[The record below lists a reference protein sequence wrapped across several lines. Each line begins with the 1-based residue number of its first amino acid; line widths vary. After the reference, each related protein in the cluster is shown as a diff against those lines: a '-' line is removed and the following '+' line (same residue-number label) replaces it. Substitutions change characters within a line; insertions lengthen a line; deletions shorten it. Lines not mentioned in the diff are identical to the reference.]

1 MSSPE
6 LGPVDLMGLSTC
18 SAEMTDPFCVGGG
31 RRLPGSSKSGPGK
44 DGGRNEVRLPMLH
57 DPPKLGLPVVRGGQ
71 TAPSQAPLCFDP
83 GSPASDRTEGKK
95 KGRPKAENQALRD
108 IPVSSPRAG
117 WGSCRVCGGAHC
129 LARPACCVSSAEP
142 SARIH
147 WLLRVRGLRET
158 AWGPAGPVRG
168 SCRPGDSAESG
179 AGQQRPGWLQ
189 GQQPGLSHAQLSLM
203 NQWKDEFKAHSRV
216 KCPNAGCWLEFPS
229 IYGLKYHYQ
238 RCQGVRGCGLGKG
251 RPGAHPALAVGLGVS
266 TPALSTQGAISER
279 LTFPCP
285 FCEAAFTSKTQLEK
299 HRIWN
304 HMDRPLPAPKPG
316 PVSRPVTVSR
326 PVGVSKPIG
335 VSKPVTI
342 SKPIGISKP
351 VTVSRPVPV
360 TKPVTVSR
368 PVPVT
373 KPVMASRPV
382 PVTKAVPVT
391 RPVPVNK
398 PIPVTKSVPIAKPVT
413 VNKPV
418 PVTKPVT
425 INKPVSVTKLVTVT
439 KPVPV
444 AKPVTVSRPIVVS
457 KPVTVS
463 RPIAIS
469 RHTPPCKMVLLTK
482 SENKAPRAAGRSSGK
497 KRAAD
502 GLDACPLPPKQ
513 ARPENGEYGP
523 STTDQSSAFPLST
536 DPSSSPLSLGS
547 RPLGGKE
554 APRAAGPVSL
564 PEEGAERTKHSKTR
578 AGGGGRA
585 GAAASRPEPPDG
597 YLTRAFVLCFLSPE
611 SGRKQKTPKKFTG
624 EQPSISGTFGL
635 KGEAWTSR
643 APVGPSTRGGRA
655 LSLHLPLPR
664 VHVGLAKAEDKARIH
679 RAKKQEGPVPEEARK
694 KGPAPTSAV
703 SKEVPAPVAHPAPG
717 GPEEQWQ
724 RAIHERGEAV
734 CPTCNVVTRKTLVGL
749 KKHMEVCQ
757 KVRLPPV
764 PGRGGG
770 PGPAAHKRARLQLQ
784 DALKCQHCRK
794 QFKSKAGLNY
804 HTMAEHSAKPSDAE
818 ASEGSEQERRERLRK
833 VLKQMGRLR
842 CPQEVSGPAGA
853 GARRDGARRAPATH
867 LPPAPQGCGAAFSSL
882 MGYQYHQRRCGK
894 PPCEVETPSFPCT
907 HCGKTYRS
915 KAGHDYHVRS
925 EHAAPPPEEPAD
937 KAPEAEDLLGVE
949 RTPSGRIR
957 RTSAQVAVFHLQEI
971 AEDELARDWTKRRMK
986 DDLVPETA
994 RLNYTRPGLPVLNPQ
1009 LLEEWK
1015 NEVKEKGH
1023 VNCPN
1028 DCCEAVYSSVSGL
1041 KAHLAGC
1048 SKVSVQALP
1057 AARRACLV
1065 LPAAPQRSAHTGC
1078 APLPLWGQGQ
1088 RSPGRSPPPALA
1100 VSHSVS
1106 GGSACGGC
1114 SSVPGQPDLGLG
1126 ASGGGQPPGAGL
1138 PCAFQGDH
1146 LVGKY
1151 CCLLCPKEFSSE
1163 SGVKYHILKAHAENW
1178 FRTSADPPPRH
1189 KGPDSLVPR
1198 KEKSPAGGKKRG
1210 RKPKERPPEDPAPG
1224 TPPHRDDWP
1233 PGGRDKG
1240 ARGSAGRKVGAGKA
1254 PEK

>member
-1 MSSPE
+1 
-6 LGPVDLMGLSTC
+6 
-18 SAEMTDPFCVGGG
+18 MTDPFCVGGG
-31 RRLPGSSKSGPGK
+31 RRLPGSSKSGPGR

-57 DPPKLGLPVVRGGQ
+57 DPPKLGLPVGRGGP
-71 TAPSQAPLCFDP
+71 TVPSQAPLCFDP

-108 IPVSSPRAG
+108 IP
-117 WGSCRVCGGAHC
+117 
-129 LARPACCVSSAEP
+129 
-142 SARIH
+142 
-147 WLLRVRGLRET
+147 
-158 AWGPAGPVRG
+158 
-168 SCRPGDSAESG
+168 
-179 AGQQRPGWLQ
+179 
-189 GQQPGLSHAQLSLM
+189 LSLM

-238 RCQGVRGCGLGKG
+238 RCQG
-251 RPGAHPALAVGLGVS
+251 
-266 TPALSTQGAISER
+266 
-279 LTFPCP
+279 
-285 FCEAAFTSKTQLEK
+285 TQLEK

-304 HMDRPLPAPKPG
+304 HVDRPLPAPRPG
-316 PVSRPVTVSR
+316 PVSRPVSVSR

-335 VSKPVTI
+335 VSKPVTV

-351 VTVSRPVPV
+351 VPASRPVPV
-360 TKPVTVSR
+360 TKPVPASR
-368 PVPVT
+368 PMPVS
-373 KPVMASRPV
+373 KPVPASRPV

-391 RPVPVNK
+391 RP
-398 PIPVTKSVPIAKPVT
+398 IPVTRSVPIAKPVT

-469 RHTPPCKMVLLTK
+469 RHTPPCKMALLTK
-482 SENKAPRAAGRSSGK
+482 SENRAPRAAGRSSGK

-523 STTDQSSAFPLST
+523 STTDQSSAFQLST

-547 RPLGGKE
+547 RALGGKE
-554 APRAAGPVSL
+554 VPRATGPVSP
-564 PEEGAERTKHSKTR
+564 PEEGAERTKHR
-578 AGGGGRA
+578 
-585 GAAASRPEPPDG
+585 
-597 YLTRAFVLCFLSPE
+597 
-611 SGRKQKTPKKFTG
+611 RKQKTPKKFTG

-635 KGEAWTSR
+635 KG
-643 APVGPSTRGGRA
+643 
-655 LSLHLPLPR
+655 
-664 VHVGLAKAEDKARIH
+664 LAKAEDKARIH
-679 RAKKQEGPVPEEARK
+679 RAKKQEGPVPEEVRK
-694 KGPAPTSAV
+694 RGPAPTSAV
-703 SKEVPAPVAHPAPG
+703 SKEVPAPGAHPAPG

-757 KVRLPPV
+757 K
-764 PGRGGG
+764 
-770 PGPAAHKRARLQLQ
+770 LQ
-784 DALKCQHCRK
+784 DALKCEHCRK

-804 HTMAEHSAKPSDAE
+804 HTMAEHSAKPCDAE
-818 ASEGSEQERRERLRK
+818 ASEAGEREEREWLRK
-833 VLKQMGRLR
+833 VLKQVGRLR
-842 CPQEVSGPAGA
+842 CPQE
-853 GARRDGARRAPATH
+853 
-867 LPPAPQGCGAAFSSL
+867 GCGAAFSSL

-994 RLNYTRPGLPVLNPQ
+994 RLNYTRPGLPVLNPR

-1028 DCCEAVYSSVSGL
+1028 DCCEAIYSSVSGL
-1041 KAHLAGC
+1041 KAHLASC
-1048 SKVSVQALP
+1048 SK
-1057 AARRACLV
+1057 
-1065 LPAAPQRSAHTGC
+1065 
-1078 APLPLWGQGQ
+1078 
-1088 RSPGRSPPPALA
+1088 
-1100 VSHSVS
+1100 
-1106 GGSACGGC
+1106 
-1114 SSVPGQPDLGLG
+1114 
-1126 ASGGGQPPGAGL
+1126 
-1138 PCAFQGDH
+1138 GDH

-1240 ARGSAGRKVGAGKA
+1240 ARGSAGRKLGAGKA

>member
-1 MSSPE
+1 
-6 LGPVDLMGLSTC
+6 
-18 SAEMTDPFCVGGG
+18 MTDPFCVGGG

-44 DGGRNEVRLPMLH
+44 DGGRNEVRLPVLH
-57 DPPKLGLPVVRGGQ
+57 DPPKL
-71 TAPSQAPLCFDP
+71 

-108 IPVSSPRAG
+108 IP
-117 WGSCRVCGGAHC
+117 
-129 LARPACCVSSAEP
+129 
-142 SARIH
+142 
-147 WLLRVRGLRET
+147 
-158 AWGPAGPVRG
+158 
-168 SCRPGDSAESG
+168 
-179 AGQQRPGWLQ
+179 
-189 GQQPGLSHAQLSLM
+189 LSLM

-216 KCPNAGCWLEFPS
+216 KCPNSGCWLEFPS

-238 RCQGVRGCGLGKG
+238 RCQG
-251 RPGAHPALAVGLGVS
+251 
-266 TPALSTQGAISER
+266 GAIPER

-316 PVSRPVTVSR
+316 PVSRPVTISR

-342 SKPIGISKP
+342 GKPVGVSKPIGISKP

-373 KPVMASRPV
+373 KPIPVTKSVPVSRPV
-382 PVTKAVPVT
+382 PVTKPVT
-391 RPVPVNK
+391 LNK
-398 PIPVTKSVPIAKPVT
+398 PVPVTKS
-413 VNKPV
+413 V

-425 INKPVSVTKLVTVT
+425 INKPVPMTKLVTVT

-444 AKPVTVSRPIVVS
+444 TKPVTVSRPIVVS

-482 SENKAPRAAGRSSGK
+482 SENKTPRATGRSSGK

-502 GLDACPLPPKQ
+502 GLDACPVLPKQ
-513 ARPENGEYGP
+513 ARPENGEYSP
-523 STTDQSSAFPLST
+523 STTGHSSAFQLST
-536 DPSSSPLSLGS
+536 DPSGSPPSLGS
-547 RPLGGKE
+547 RLLGSKE
-554 APRAAGPVSL
+554 APRAAGPVS
-564 PEEGAERTKHSKTR
+564 PEEGAERTKHR
-578 AGGGGRA
+578 
-585 GAAASRPEPPDG
+585 
-597 YLTRAFVLCFLSPE
+597 
-611 SGRKQKTPKKFTG
+611 RKQKTPKKFTG

-635 KGEAWTSR
+635 KG
-643 APVGPSTRGGRA
+643 
-655 LSLHLPLPR
+655 
-664 VHVGLAKAEDKARIH
+664 LAKAEDKSRMH
-679 RAKKQEGPVPEEARK
+679 RAKKQEGPGPEDVRK
-694 KGPAPTSAV
+694 KALVPASTV
-703 SKEVPAPVAHPAPG
+703 SKEVPPPTAHPAPG
-717 GPEEQWQ
+717 GPEEPWQ

-749 KKHMEVCQ
+749 KKHMDVCQ
-757 KVRLPPV
+757 K
-764 PGRGGG
+764 
-770 PGPAAHKRARLQLQ
+770 LQ

-818 ASEGSEQERRERLRK
+818 ASEGSEQEERERLRK

-842 CPQEVSGPAGA
+842 CPQE
-853 GARRDGARRAPATH
+853 
-867 LPPAPQGCGAAFSSL
+867 GCGAAFSSL

-894 PPCEVETPSFPCT
+894 PPCEVDSPSFPCT

-915 KAGHDYHVRS
+915 KAGHDYHMRS
-925 EHAAPPPEEPAD
+925 EHTAPPPEEPED
-937 KAPEAEDLLGVE
+937 KPPETEDLLGVE

-971 AEDELARDWTKRRMK
+971 AEDELARDWTKRRVK

-994 RLNYTRPGLPVLNPQ
+994 RLNYTRPGLPTLNPQ
-1009 LLEEWK
+1009 LLEAWK

-1028 DCCEAVYSSVSGL
+1028 DCCEAIYSSVSGL
-1041 KAHLAGC
+1041 KAHLASC
-1048 SKVSVQALP
+1048 SK
-1057 AARRACLV
+1057 
-1065 LPAAPQRSAHTGC
+1065 GE
-1078 APLPLWGQGQ
+1078 
-1088 RSPGRSPPPALA
+1088 
-1100 VSHSVS
+1100 
-1106 GGSACGGC
+1106 
-1114 SSVPGQPDLGLG
+1114 
-1126 ASGGGQPPGAGL
+1126 
-1138 PCAFQGDH
+1138 H

-1163 SGVKYHILKAHAENW
+1163 SGVKYHILKTHAENW
-1178 FRTSADPPPRH
+1178 FRTSADPLPKHRSQ
-1189 KGPDSLVPR
+1189 DSLAPK
-1198 KEKSPAGGKKRG
+1198 KEEKKSLAGGKKRG
-1210 RKPKERPPEDPAPG
+1210 RKPKERTPEEPAPKM
-1224 TPPHRDDWP
+1224 PPRRDDWP
-1233 PGGRDKG
+1233 PGGRDRG
-1240 ARGSAGRKVGAGKA
+1240 ARGSTGRKVGASKA

>member
-1 MSSPE
+1 MFPVASGLWSLEWRWWACSLGTESLLRVEVRRRPARCRVAEGSSMWHPSGWRGSSWKRGAKSQGRW
-6 LGPVDLMGLSTC
+6 LSWHRDQKQVLQGPW
-18 SAEMTDPFCVGGG
+18 SAPPGEEMTDPFCVGGG

-44 DGGRNEVRLPMLH
+44 DGSRNEVRLPMLH

-71 TAPSQAPLCFDP
+71 TVPSQAPLCFDP

-108 IPVSSPRAG
+108 IP
-117 WGSCRVCGGAHC
+117 
-129 LARPACCVSSAEP
+129 
-142 SARIH
+142 
-147 WLLRVRGLRET
+147 
-158 AWGPAGPVRG
+158 
-168 SCRPGDSAESG
+168 
-179 AGQQRPGWLQ
+179 
-189 GQQPGLSHAQLSLM
+189 LSLM

-238 RCQGVRGCGLGKG
+238 RCQGVRGCGPGKG
-251 RPGAHPALAVGLGVS
+251 RPGACPALAVGLGVS
-266 TPALSTQGAISER
+266 MPALSTQGAISER

-316 PVSRPVTVSR
+316 PVSRPVSISR

-335 VSKPVTI
+335 VSKPVTV
-342 SKPIGISKP
+342 SKPIGIGK
-351 VTVSRPVPV
+351 PVPV
-360 TKPVTVSR
+360 
-368 PVPVT
+368 
-373 KPVMASRPV
+373 SRPV

-391 RPVPVNK
+391 RPVPVTKAVPVTRPVPVTKAVPVSRPVPVTKAVPVTRPVPVTKAVPVSRPVPVTK

-413 VNKPV
+413 VNKPM

-425 INKPVSVTKLVTVT
+425 INKPGSVTKLVTVT
-439 KPVPV
+439 KAVPAAKPVPV
-444 AKPVTVSRPIVVS
+444 SRPV
-457 KPVTVS
+457 
-463 RPIAIS
+463 AIS
-469 RHTPPCKMVLLTK
+469 RHAPPCKVVLLTA

-497 KRAAD
+497 KRVTD
-502 GLDACPLPPKQ
+502 GLDTCPIPPKQ

-523 STTDQSSAFPLST
+523 STADQISAFQLSM

-547 RPLGGKE
+547 GPLGGKE
-554 APRAAGPVSL
+554 APRATGPVSP
-564 PEEGAERTKHSKTR
+564 PEEGAERTKHR
-578 AGGGGRA
+578 
-585 GAAASRPEPPDG
+585 
-597 YLTRAFVLCFLSPE
+597 
-611 SGRKQKTPKKFTG
+611 RKQKTPKKFTG

-635 KGEAWTSR
+635 KG
-643 APVGPSTRGGRA
+643 
-655 LSLHLPLPR
+655 
-664 VHVGLAKAEDKARIH
+664 LAKAEDKARIH
-679 RAKKQEGPVPEEARK
+679 RAKKQEGPGPEDARK

-703 SKEVPAPVAHPAPG
+703 GKEVPAPVAHPAPG

-734 CPTCNVVTRKTLVGL
+734 CPTCSVVTRKTLVGL

-757 KVRLPPV
+757 K
-764 PGRGGG
+764 
-770 PGPAAHKRARLQLQ
+770 LQ

-804 HTMAEHSAKPSDAE
+804 HTMAEHSAKPSDAQ
-818 ASEGSEQERRERLRK
+818 AAEGSEQEQRERLRK

-842 CPQEVSGPAGA
+842 CPQE
-853 GARRDGARRAPATH
+853 
-867 LPPAPQGCGAAFSSL
+867 GCGAAFSSL

-894 PPCEVETPSFPCT
+894 PPCEVETPSFPCA

-925 EHAAPPPEEPAD
+925 EHTAPPPEEPAD

-949 RTPSGRIR
+949 RTPSGRVR

-1009 LLEEWK
+1009 LLEAWK

-1028 DCCEAVYSSVSGL
+1028 DCCEAIYSSVSGL
-1041 KAHLAGC
+1041 KAHLASC
-1048 SKVSVQALP
+1048 SK
-1057 AARRACLV
+1057 
-1065 LPAAPQRSAHTGC
+1065 
-1078 APLPLWGQGQ
+1078 
-1088 RSPGRSPPPALA
+1088 
-1100 VSHSVS
+1100 
-1106 GGSACGGC
+1106 
-1114 SSVPGQPDLGLG
+1114 
-1126 ASGGGQPPGAGL
+1126 
-1138 PCAFQGDH
+1138 GDH

-1163 SGVKYHILKAHAENW
+1163 SGVKYHILKTHAENW

-1189 KGPDSLVPR
+1189 KGPDPPVPR
-1198 KEKSPAGGKKRG
+1198 KEEKSLAGGKKRG
-1210 RKPKERPPEDPAPG
+1210 RKPKERPPEEPAPG
-1224 TPPHRDDWP
+1224 TPPRRDDWP
-1233 PGGRDKG
+1233 PGGRDRG